1 MMKLFCLSAVV
12 MMILTTTA
20 KGGQAPEITEAD
32 YAKVNAFLIDGHV
45 VPRYETLVQVTTE
58 FAATIQSFCRESDN
72 TQLPTLHDAFQDVM
86 DAWFGIAHIHFGP
99 IEFLM
104 RQHRFYFWP
113 QARKKIVVAV
123 DSMVN
128 SGNVDDIANSSVA
141 VQGLLAAEV
150 LLFHERFL
158 GSGEANKPQIC
169 IMLSALGQNIKTMA
183 MGTLSEWQ
191 DGEAAYA
198 EFMKHPHSSNPF
210 YESHAA
216 VTLNFFQSLYNRLQ
230 FVHDIN
236 LKPVAGNSIDKASP
250 AMAESRFSSRSTQNL
265 VITVRALQ
273 ELYGTEGN
281 TGLGDLAAITDIK
294 LHSLMNKAFSK
305 TLETAEKLDFP
316 IEVAAIDPEKRPQL
330 EQLTKQVQAI
340 KQIIKNRLSRAL
352 GMTVGFNALDGD

>member
-12 MMILTTTA
+12 MVILTTTA

-58 FAATIQSFCRESDN
+58 FATTIQSFCSESDN

-86 DAWFGIAHIHFGP
+86 DAWFGIVHIHFGP

-158 GSGEANKPQIC
+158 GSGEASKPQIC

-230 FVHDIN
+230 FVYDIN
-236 LKPVAGNSIDKASP
+236 LKPVAGNSIGKASP